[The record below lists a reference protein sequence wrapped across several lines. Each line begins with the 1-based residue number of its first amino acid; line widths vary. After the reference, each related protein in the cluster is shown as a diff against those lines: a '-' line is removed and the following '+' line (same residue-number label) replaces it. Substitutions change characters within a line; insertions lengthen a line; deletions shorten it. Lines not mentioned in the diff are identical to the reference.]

1 MKPLDADG
9 RLRTG
14 IVVDI
19 SHSLTTQQHCL
30 AGSLF
35 LLLAAAIRKGDCK
48 VGTVLARGEKIV
60 LYLRT

>member
-1 MKPLDADG
+1 
-9 RLRTG
+9 
-14 IVVDI
+14 VDI

-30 AGSLF
+30 ARSLF